1 MRSGRTSHL
10 HVVFCLA
17 VGLSVPSPA
26 AAAGAADPAP
36 VLGGQPAPPGK
47 WPDVAAV
54 MDGDVAFCTGTL
66 VAPRVVITAG
76 HCVDGPTEPTDVKL
90 GATDSTG
97 PGEVIAIEEAIE
109 FLNWENTYDIAVL
122 ILAEPSTIAPRT
134 VATTCVTRESL
145 VNGAPI
151 TLVGYGATTEEGDDP
166 NTTLMEGQAAIVD
179 ATCSAGAG
187 CQPAVSPGGEFVA
200 GGQGVDSCFG
210 DSGGPVYLNSRH
222 DGIVLAGVVSR
233 PLDDAATPCGDG
245 GIYVRPD
252 DLINWIELA
261 ARERIQAATCTPPVE
276 DPPDDGDDDG
286 DEGSGDDGDGASGD
300 DGATGDGLDDTA
312 PGTVTGGCSA
322 GGRGTGTAAL
332 VLLLAL
338 LRLSRATPTCRR
350 SRPRPSAGA
359 WPCRRR
365 GSGC

>member
-1 MRSGRTSHL
+1 M
-10 HVVFCLA
+10 
-17 VGLSVPSPA
+17 VPAQA
-26 AAAGAADPAP
+26 AAAGGADPAP

-47 WPDVAAV
+47 WPEVAAV

-66 VAPRVVITAG
+66 VAPRIVITAG
-76 HCVDGPTEPTDVKL
+76 HCVDGQGDPTDVKL

-97 PGEVIAIEEAIE
+97 PGEVIAIEKATE
-109 FLNWENTYDIAVL
+109 FLDWENTYDIGVL
-122 ILAEPSTIAPRT
+122 ILAEPSTITPRK

-166 NTTLMEGQAAIVD
+166 NTTLMEGRAAIVD
-179 ATCSAGAG
+179 ATCSTGAG
-187 CQPAVSPGGEFVA
+187 CQPDVSPGGEFVA

-210 DSGGPVYLNSRH
+210 DSGGPVYLESRH

-233 PLDDAATPCGDG
+233 ALDDAVTPCGDG

-252 DLINWIELA
+252 DVLAWIELA
-261 ARERIQAATCTPPVE
+261 AGEPIQRATCTPPPVE
-276 DPPDDGDDDG
+276 DPPDDGGGDDDG
-286 DEGSGDDGDGASGD
+286 VAGDDG
-300 DGATGDGLDDTA
+300 TGDGLDDTT
-312 PGTVTGGCSA
+312 PGTVTGGCAAARSGGSA
-322 GGRGTGTAAL
+322 PL
-332 VLLLAL
+332 VLLLLAVL
-338 LRLSRATPTCRR
+338 GRLNRERSVRRIRPTCRR